1 MRHHIPDVGVGRRFW
16 AGGKSALGR
25 SVEICFSRP
34 EFTSQWLMELPAGT
48 FQASAAGTL
57 AKAWSRFDPEAADAW
72 ARALPEGST
81 KEAALKALGAPAGR

>member
-1 MRHHIPDVGVGRRFW
+1 LGWREECF
-16 AGGKSALGR
+16 GKVA
-25 SVEICFSRP
+25 EICFSRP

-48 FQASAAGTL
+48 FQASTAETL
-57 AKAWSRFDPEAADAW
+57 VKAWSRFDPEAADAW